1 MPQADCG
8 HCRCR
13 WGRRGDAPA
22 VLRNWMESGV
32 TVTVTIMVGGTTR
45 IGDFPRI
52 NEIAFELASTIAR
65 TDPDVIVVWRPS
77 SGRSSISFNVPGT
90 TTGPP
95 SSTCTE
101 RVLPLIEAYPLMET
115 MP

>member
-1 MPQADCG
+1 
-8 HCRCR
+8 
-13 WGRRGDAPA
+13 
-22 VLRNWMESGV
+22 MEPGV
-32 TVTVTIMVGGTTR
+32 TVTVTIMVGGNAR
-45 IGDFPRI
+45 IGDFSRV
-52 NEIAFELASTIAR
+52 NKIAFELASAIAR
-65 TDPDVIVVWRPS
+65 ADLDVIVVWRPS
-77 SGRSSISFNVPGT
+77 ICRSSISFNVPGT